1 MTRTSSLLCLLLLLS
16 AITAPAAR
24 AEEQV
29 LFPFDD
35 ESIPWKHNLH
45 VTLLPGEKHP
55 ENPVVRCG
63 PEGSPDFG
71 HAVLYGTVLHD
82 GKKFRMWYL
91 GMMQRKIE
99 KYQAPGWWRPM
110 CYAESTD
117 GIHWTKPDLN
127 LVELN
132 GNKKNNICL
141 IEGDPHSVTRVND
154 FLTVLYEPEDPNP
167 ERRYK
172 CAYIAHPPF
181 EDVRGGRTP
190 IGPNESRWGAFIC
203 ATSADGIRWK
213 VVGDRPMNSGGERFE
228 VSGLYRFGNF
238 YYATGQL
245 LSPWAW
251 HMDGKDVG
259 RTMLA
264 YRSADFEHWSQ
275 AKATSFMR
283 ASQLTRPEKPVEGP
297 QTHMGAGVWN
307 RGNVLVGFY
316 GRWQHGPKER
326 PKGSNYFWG
335 MRIDLGLIV
344 SNDGV
349 RFREPVTD
357 FAIIPRG
364 EEGKDW
370 DSISLLQGHAFANV
384 GEKTYV
390 WYSHW
395 DSEGQFRHMEIG
407 LATWRR
413 DGFGYFTPHVPAT
426 AAHCVTKTIAA
437 STDALPVHINA
448 AGVSAEAPIT
458 VEVLDDR
465 DRPLPEYSGENAAV
479 VSADSLHGAVTWPK
493 VKGNALPK
501 GKAVSLRVN
510 FPANDKARMYAL
522 YVGQERP
529 PAR

>member
-16 AITAPAAR
+16 AITKPTAR

-45 VTLLPGEKHP
+45 VTLVQGEKHP

-63 PEGSPDFG
+63 PEGSADFG
-71 HAVLYGTVLHD
+71 HAVLYGTVQYD

-91 GMMQRKIE
+91 GMIQRKIE

-117 GIHWTKPDLN
+117 GIHWTKPDLG
-127 LVELN
+127 LVDLN

-141 IEGDPHSVTRVND
+141 IEGDPHSLTRVND
-154 FLTVLYEPEDPNP
+154 YLTVLYEPNDPDP

-172 CAYIAHPPF
+172 CAYIAHLPF
-181 EDVRGGRTP
+181 EEVRGGRSAV
-190 IGPNESRWGAFIC
+190 GQNESRWGAFVC
-203 ATSADGIRWK
+203 ATSADGLKWK

-245 LSPWAW
+245 ITPWAW
-251 HMDGKDVG
+251 HMDGSPIG
-259 RTMLA
+259 RVMLA
-264 YRSADFEHWSQ
+264 YRSSDFNNWDQ

-283 ASQLTRPEKPVEGP
+283 ATQLTMPEKPMEGS

-316 GRWQHGPKER
+316 GMWQHGPKER
-326 PKGSNYFWG
+326 PKDKNYFWG
-335 MRIDLGLIV
+335 MRMSLGMVV

-349 RFREPVTD
+349 KFREPVTD
-357 FAIIPRG
+357 FAMIPRG
-364 EEGKDW
+364 VEGKDW
-370 DSISLLQGHAFANV
+370 DCISLLQGHAFANV
-384 GEKTYV
+384 GDKTYV

-395 DSEGQFRHMEIG
+395 DSEGQFRNMEIG
-407 LATWRR
+407 LAMWRR
-413 DGFGYFTPHVPAT
+413 DGFGYMTPHAPAGV
-426 AAHCVTKTIAA
+426 AHCLTKTMVA
-437 STDALPVHINA
+437 SSESQPVHINA
-448 AGVSAEAPIT
+448 AGVSPEAPIT
-458 VEVLDDR
+458 VELLDDR
-465 DRPLPEYSGENAAV
+465 DKPLPDYSGENAAV
-479 VSADSLHGAVTWPK
+479 VSTDSLHGTVTWPK
-493 VKGNALPK
+493 MKSNELPK
-501 GKAVSLRVN
+501 GKAVTLRVN
-510 FPANDKARMYAL
+510 FPANDKAKMYAL
-522 YVGQERP
+522 YVGHAKE
-529 PAR
+529 AAA